1 MQKHLPSQEE
11 ILAVKGLLDIAK
23 EQPVGSQLASLLTPI
38 APEAFSGILVITDTQ
53 ELVTLNISGLTVTL
67 YDKLSGDVVDIDSLN
82 PQFRWD
88 SVCAIWNELV
98 AHQDPDDF
106 YWNL

>member
-1 MQKHLPSQEE
+1 MQKHLPTQEE

-23 EQPVGSQLASLLTPI
+23 EQPVGSQLSALLASI

-53 ELVTLNISGLTVTL
+53 ELVTPKISGPTVTL
-67 YDKLSGDVVDIDSLN
+67 FDKQNGVDVDIDHLN

-88 SVCAIWNELV
+88 SVCAIWNEFV